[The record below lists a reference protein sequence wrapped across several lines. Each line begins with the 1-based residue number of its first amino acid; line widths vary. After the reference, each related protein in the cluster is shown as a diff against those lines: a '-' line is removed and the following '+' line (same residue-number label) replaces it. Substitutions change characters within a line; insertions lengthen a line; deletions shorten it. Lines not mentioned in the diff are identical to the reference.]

1 MLTPPETFTTERLV
15 LRRVAPS
22 DAPAVFRNYAQ
33 DPEVVRFL
41 LWRPHT
47 SLAETESFLR
57 NAVDWWEAGKEFNWV
72 ISLRGTDEA
81 IGMIGA
87 APKNFKVEVGYVL
100 ARDYWGRGIMT
111 EAGRAVVDWLRS
123 REEIWRIGATCHVE
137 NLASARVLEKL
148 GMEREGVL
156 RRWNVYPN
164 LSPEPQDSFIYAWV
178 RSGARAGN
186 PGS

>member
-123 REEIWRIGATCHVE
+123 REEIWRIGATCHV
-137 NLASARVLEKL
+137 
-148 GMEREGVL
+148 
-156 RRWNVYPN
+156 
-164 LSPEPQDSFIYAWV
+164 
-178 RSGARAGN
+178 
-186 PGS
+186 